1 MQGNDEDISKIEKAL
16 FMATF
21 LVGENITA
29 ADLVLWGSL
38 FGTDLTYLFNCYKF
52 NHFYEIVAGQW
63 QSRNPNSNQYVN
75 IKRWYKLVESQQL
88 VKKVV
93 YNLPEDVKVVR
104 HTSSNQGSSILTR
117 KEEGKFVDLP
127 GAEEGKVIVRF
138 PPEASG

>member
-1 MQGNDEDISKIEKAL
+1 
-16 FMATF
+16 MATF

-38 FGTDLTYLFNCYKF
+38 FGNNQKLFIKYFQIKILS
-52 NHFYEIVAGQW
+52 EIVLRQW
-63 QSRNPNSNQYVN
+63 HSRNWDSNQYVN
-75 IKRWYKLVESQQL
+75 VKRWYKLVESQQL
-88 VKKVV
+88 VKNVV
-93 YNLPEDVKVVR
+93 NNLPEDVKVAR
-104 HTSSNQGSSILTR
+104 RTSPNQGSSTSTR